1 MLSELFAWLL
11 IPKGIIPT
19 SINETDMTQNIN
31 QEIESLKIEIEALRV
46 IYTRINQYALETYGS
61 SILEIESSLE
71 FKERLLSSIDN
82 EEDWFND

>member
-1 MLSELFAWLL
+1 
-11 IPKGIIPT
+11 
-19 SINETDMTQNIN
+19 MTQNIN

-71 FKERLLSSIDN
+71 FKERLLSSINN
-82 EEDWFND
+82 ENDWFND